1 MAVPCKKIIT
11 QGERTM
17 YWKRK
22 PKTIEDDGTEI
33 IRYEAEDMPLVAIES
48 CGREERIDDVKRV
61 P

>member
-1 MAVPCKKIIT
+1 
-11 QGERTM
+11 M
-17 YWKRK
+17 YWKKK

-33 IRYEAEDMPLVAIES
+33 IRYEAEDMPLVEIES